1 MEKRFFTTLDLTS
14 GYWQFLVDEKARQ
27 YTAFNTHQG
36 SFEFKRMPFG
46 LCNAGATFQRQMQQL
61 LEEYIEFARNYIDD
75 IIISSR
81 TFAEHLVHIEKVLL
95 KLREARLKVKPSK
108 TCVADEETKYLGF
121 IVSKEGIKVCPSRS
135 EAIANYPRPTTQ
147 KEIRSFIGFASY
159 YRRFIEGFADVA
171 GPLIKLLAKSA
182 KFEWTE
188 ECTTSFEKLKA
199 CLVKKNLAS

>member
-1 MEKRFFTTLDLTS
+1 MPYIDEELVSFRGKRFFTTLDLTS

-108 TCVADEETKYLGF
+108 TCVADEETKYLG
-121 IVSKEGIKVCPSRS
+121 VK
-135 EAIANYPRPTTQ
+135 
-147 KEIRSFIGFASY
+147 
-159 YRRFIEGFADVA
+159 RRH
-171 GPLIKLLAKSA
+171 
-182 KFEWTE
+182 
-188 ECTTSFEKLKA
+188 
-199 CLVKKNLAS
+199 